1 MFRNWQTWTLCLLI
15 FLAGVTWGSIKLKT
29 EFYVV
34 DNIHDLFE
42 IFSSAATVAAVI
54 LAAASINTWRKQI
67 SAESDHEMAR
77 ALVIALE
84 KHKERIQ
91 SAHSDAMFCVNNCE
105 VGFEV
110 LPQDLLS
117 NVVGAMLV
125 RIEKTMEEVAEI
137 RALVIEARALWGD
150 EISKSLDEYL
160 NACNYFY
167 GPVRL
172 FSAIVGPEALI
183 GNRREFTGQIIS
195 IGQEIKDRG
204 WVEGKIIAKASQISQ
219 SANKML
225 REKLLR

>member
-1 MFRNWQTWTLCLLI
+1 MI

-34 DNIHDLFE
+34 DNIHDLFD

-67 SAESDHEMAR
+67 SAESDHQMAR

-105 VGFEV
+105 VGLDG

-117 NVVGAMLV
+117 SVVGAMLV
-125 RIEKTMEEVAEI
+125 RMDKTMEEVAEI
-137 RALVIEARALWGD
+137 RALVVEARALWGD

-160 NACNYFY
+160 NACNFFY

-183 GNRREFTGQIIS
+183 DQRRDFSGRIIS
-195 IGQEIKDRG
+195 IGQNIRDFG
-204 WVEGKIIAKASQISQ
+204 WVEGKVIAKASQISQ
-219 SANKML
+219 AANEIL
-225 REKLLR
+225 REKLFR